1 MFDREKIVRTWRRVT
16 PFVVGFVV
24 GGISAW
30 YMLIEAFL
38 QNMRDVNDWLITLA
52 SAAFG
57 GIVFQVADHLYETYW
72 VPFQAWRE
80 AEAAKSADAAVA
92 PEPEPDAPETPAPA
106 PSGDAATDS

>member
-1 MFDREKIVRTWRRVT
+1 MFDREKIVRIWRRVT

-80 AEAAKSADAAVA
+80 AEAAKTADAAA
-92 PEPEPDAPETPAPA
+92 TPDPEPDAPAPA
-106 PSGDAATDS
+106 PSGDAATEEG

>member
-1 MFDREKIVRTWRRVT
+1 MPDRERIVRVWRRVT
-16 PFVVGFVV
+16 PFVVGFAV
-24 GGISAW
+24 GAISAW

-72 VPFQAWRE
+72 VPFQARRE
-80 AEAAKSADAAVA
+80 AKAAGSADAVA
-92 PEPEPDAPETPAPA
+92 PEPDEPAPV
-106 PSGDAATDS
+106 GDAAPER

>member
-1 MFDREKIVRTWRRVT
+1 MFDREKIVRIWRRVT

-24 GGISAW
+24 GAISAW

-57 GIVFQVADHLYETYW
+57 GIVFQLGDYLYETYW
-72 VPFQAWRE
+72 VPFQARRE
-80 AEAAKSADAAVA
+80 AKAASASADAATPA
-92 PEPEPDAPETPAPA
+92 PEPEAPASNGDTAPEE
-106 PSGDAATDS
+106 G